1 MFAKYATAIPAG
13 AAMTFTLLFTMHSL
27 IAMQPGATIESS
39 RTTQLTF
46 LRDIPV
52 EELFKEE
59 FDKPEKPE
67 RIETP
72 ALPEI
77 TDTFDD
83 GIFVPVG
90 RKPPIPTGYGNGQG
104 ISFMSDGPLITIVR
118 VRPTY
123 PISAIQRGLEGF
135 VVVEFDVFAD
145 GTVGN
150 ITVVE
155 SSSSMFERSAVE
167 AAKRF
172 RYKARVVDGEPI
184 TTSGVQY
191 KFRFEMND

>member
-13 AAMTFTLLFTMHSL
+13 AAMTLTLLFAMHSL
-27 IAMQPGATIESS
+27 IAMQSGAVTENS
-39 RTTQLTF
+39 RTPQMIF

-52 EELFKEE
+52 EELITEE
-59 FDKPEKPE
+59 FEKPDKPELVDQ
-67 RIETP
+67 P
-72 ALPEI
+72 ALPET
-77 TDTFDD
+77 TDTVDD

-90 RKPPIPTGYGNGQG
+90 RKPPIPTGDRSGQT

-118 VRPTY
+118 VQPAY
-123 PISAIQRGLEGF
+123 PAIAMQRGLEGF
-135 VVVEFDVFAD
+135 VVVAFDVFPD

-155 SSSSMFERSAVE
+155 SSSSIFERSAMQ

-172 RYKARVVDGEPI
+172 RYKARVVDGESVM
-184 TTSGVQY
+184 TSGVQY
-191 KFRFEMND
+191 RFRFEMND